1 MKKKKIKFYKFI
13 GVLENNGKKKI
24 GISIFLVFSSRWKKL
39 KKIMKKKED
48 EKRKKK
54 RYRN

>member
-13 GVLENNGKKKI
+13 GVLENNGKKKF

-39 KKIMKKKED
+39 KKIMKKEED

-54 RYRN
+54 KV